1 MDRAAW
7 RATVHGVARS
17 QTWLSDWVRM
27 HTHTHTHTSSWN
39 IVSNTE
45 NLDYIHPRQGIAIQ
59 QGSMQLI
66 KNRLLLPSVL
76 AKFPWFVFSA
86 AIHGVAKS
94 RTRLSD
100 WTELNWTEHK
110 HDKYWKSYLKTKY
123 VIYSRLSFMVPQW
136 SFLPKGP
143 LRFSLGLFSGYFLF
157 HDAKMNGIY
166 SPIRFPIYISIQ
178 LI

>member
-1 MDRAAW
+1 MPIIHKQHLSMSTFLKLPRWPTGKESTCQCRRCRRRGFDPWAGKIPW
-7 RATVHGVARS
+7 RRKCQLTPIFLPGRSHGQSSLEGYSPWGGKESDMTER
-17 QTWLSDWVRM
+17 LSTYAHT

-66 KNRLLLPSVL
+66 KYRLLLPSVL

-94 RTRLSD
+94 RTRLN
-100 WTELNWTEHK
+100 WTELNWT
-110 HDKYWKSYLKTKY
+110 
-123 VIYSRLSFMVPQW
+123 
-136 SFLPKGP
+136 
-143 LRFSLGLFSGYFLF
+143 
-157 HDAKMNGIY
+157 
-166 SPIRFPIYISIQ
+166 
-178 LI
+178 